1 MELFGLDAPLLS
13 FAIIAAV
20 FVLFAGLELV
30 VPFRRLSQ
38 SKPQR
43 WLTNLALFALD
54 TLLLRL
60 LVPGAMLGAA
70 VLAQDRGWGLLNLV
84 AAPGWLGVVLAV
96 VALDFA
102 LWVQH
107 WATHRIPILWR
118 MHRVHHA
125 DRDFDVTTAARF
137 HPFEIVL
144 SMLYKMAVVMVLGA
158 PVLAVFLF
166 EVLFTAATLFNHSN
180 TRLPRA
186 LEAPVRAVLVT
197 PDMHR
202 IHHSVRVPETN
213 SNYGT
218 LLPWWDRLLG
228 TYVSEPQAGQ
238 EGMTIGLNHWQDGQP
253 RRLGFSL
260 WMPFLPNIR
269 ERE

>member
-1 MELFGLDAPLLS
+1 MELFGLDAPLVS
-13 FAIIAAV
+13 FAIIAGV
-20 FVLFAGLELV
+20 FLLFAGIELA
-30 VPFRRLSQ
+30 VPFRQLNQ
-38 SKPQR
+38 PKPQR
-43 WLTNLALFALD
+43 WGTNLALFALD
-54 TLLLRL
+54 TLAVRL

-70 VLAQDRGWGLLNLV
+70 VLASERGWGLFNVVSLPQWLV
-84 AAPGWLGVVLAV
+84 VMLAV
-96 VALDFA
+96 LALDFA

-107 WATHRIPILWR
+107 WATHRVPILWR

-144 SMLYKMAVVMVLGA
+144 SMLYKLAVVIALGA

-180 TRLPRA
+180 IRLTRA
-186 LEAPVRAVLVT
+186 TEGPVRSMLVT

-202 IHHSVRVPETN
+202 IHHSAREAETN

-228 TYVSEPQAGQ
+228 TYVAEPQAGQ
-238 EGMTIGLNHWQDGQP
+238 EGLTIGLDRWQDDQP

-260 WMPFLPNIR
+260 RMPFLPGGR
-269 ERE
+269 D

>member
-1 MELFGLDAPLLS
+1 MELFGLDAPLVS

-20 FVLFAGLELV
+20 FLLFAGIELA
-30 VPFRRLSQ
+30 VPFRQLSQ
-38 SKPQR
+38 PKPQR
-43 WLTNLALFALD
+43 WVTNLVLFAID
-54 TLLLRL
+54 TLAVRL

-70 VLAQDRGWGLLNLV
+70 VLAAERGWGLFHAMSVPPWLAV
-84 AAPGWLGVVLAV
+84 ALTVLA
-96 VALDFA
+96 LDLA

-107 WATHRIPILWR
+107 WATHRVPLLWR

-144 SMLYKMAVVMVLGA
+144 SMLYKMAVVIALGA

-180 TRLPRA
+180 TRLPPAVER
-186 LEAPVRAVLVT
+186 PVRLLLVT

-202 IHHSVRVPETN
+202 IHHSARVPETN

-238 EGMTIGLNHWQDGQP
+238 EGLTIGLDRWQDDQP

-260 WMPFLPNIR
+260 RMPFLPGAQD
-269 ERE
+269 

>member
-1 MELFGLDAPLLS
+1 MKIAGIDASLLS
-13 FAIIAAV
+13 FALIAAV
-20 FVLFAGLELV
+20 FVLIAAIEMA
-30 VPFRRLSQ
+30 VPFRRLGQ
-38 SKPQR
+38 PKPQR
-43 WLTNLALFALD
+43 WFANLALFALD
-54 TLLLRL
+54 TAALRL
-60 LVPGAMLGAA
+60 LIPGAMLGAA
-70 VLAQDRGWGLLNLV
+70 LWADERGWGVLNVLSL
-84 AAPGWLGVVLAV
+84 PSWLAV
-96 VALDFA
+96 AIAVIALDFA

-107 WATHRIPILWR
+107 VATHRVPILWR

-137 HPFEIVL
+137 HPFEILL
-144 SMLYKMAVVMVLGA
+144 SMLYKMAVVAALGA

-180 TRLPRA
+180 THLPPGPERA
-186 LEAPVRAVLVT
+186 VRGVLVT

-202 IHHSVRVPETN
+202 IHHSAREAETN

-228 TYVSEPQAGQ
+228 TYVAQPQAGQ
-238 EGMTIGLNHWQDGQP
+238 DGVTIGLASWQDDRP

-260 WMPFLPNIR
+260 RMPFLSNR
-269 ERE
+269 GD